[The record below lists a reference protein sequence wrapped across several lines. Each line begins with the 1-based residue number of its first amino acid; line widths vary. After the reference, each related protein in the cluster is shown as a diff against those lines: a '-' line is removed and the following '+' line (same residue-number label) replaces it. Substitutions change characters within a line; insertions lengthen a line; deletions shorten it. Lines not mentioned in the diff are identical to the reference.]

1 MESNIWILA
10 PTASSEMKARSWIY
24 DFGYEIQAE
33 IIDPDKAYPA
43 LRQQGMETG
52 LTVQL
57 NTPNLI
63 LTAKDGEE
71 LFAWLDCMTTDL
83 PIYIEEEDL
92 QPAKPAETAEPAMPA
107 ETAEPAMPAETATP
121 AGETLPATP
130 AKPDTPAEQAE
141 TAETAKPAQ
150 NREEVTRGIY
160 DLVLAKLEARKMLTA
175 DREAIYKKGLPA

>member
-57 NTPNLI
+57 NTPNLV

-107 ETAEPAMPAETATP
+107 ETATPAE
-121 AGETLPATP
+121 ETLPATP

-150 NREEVTRGIY
+150 SREEVTRGIY

>member
-92 QPAKPAETAEPAMPA
+92 QPAKSA

-150 NREEVTRGIY
+150 SREEVTRGIY

>member
-107 ETAEPAMPAETATP
+107 ETATPAE
-121 AGETLPATP
+121 ETLPATP

>member
-107 ETAEPAMPAETATP
+107 ETATRAE
-121 AGETLPATP
+121 ETLPATP
-130 AKPDTPAEQAE
+130 AEETLPAEQAE

-150 NREEVTRGIY
+150 SREEVTRGIY

>member
-92 QPAKPAETAEPAMPA
+92 QPAKPAETAEPAKPA
-107 ETAEPAMPAETATP
+107 ETAAP

-150 NREEVTRGIY
+150 SREEVTRGIY

>member
-107 ETAEPAMPAETATP
+107 ETATPAE
-121 AGETLPATP
+121 ETLPATP

-150 NREEVTRGIY
+150 SREEVTRGIY

>member
-92 QPAKPAETAEPAMPA
+92 QPAKPAETAEPAK
-107 ETAEPAMPAETATP
+107 PAETATP
-121 AGETLPATP
+121 AEETLPATP

-150 NREEVTRGIY
+150 SREEVTRGIY

>member
-92 QPAKPAETAEPAMPA
+92 QPAKPAETAEPAMPV
-107 ETAEPAMPAETATP
+107 ETATP
-121 AGETLPATP
+121 AEETLPATP
-130 AKPDTPAEQAE
+130 AKLDTPAEQAE

-150 NREEVTRGIY
+150 SREEVTRGIY

>member
-107 ETAEPAMPAETATP
+107 ETATLAE
-121 AGETLPATP
+121 ETLPATP

-150 NREEVTRGIY
+150 SREEVTQGIY

>member
-24 DFGYEIQAE
+24 DFGYEILAE

-92 QPAKPAETAEPAMPA
+92 QPAKPAETAEPAMPVA
-107 ETAEPAMPAETATP
+107 PATP
-121 AGETLPATP
+121 AEETLPATP
-130 AKPDTPAEQAE
+130 ADETLPAEQAE

-150 NREEVTRGIY
+150 SREEVTRGIY

>member
-83 PIYIEEEDL
+83 PIYIEEEEL
-92 QPAKPAETAEPAMPA
+92 QPAKSA

-121 AGETLPATP
+121 AEETLPATP

-150 NREEVTRGIY
+150 SREEVTRGIY

>member
-107 ETAEPAMPAETATP
+107 ETATP

>member
-107 ETAEPAMPAETATP
+107 ETAE
-121 AGETLPATP
+121 ETLPATP
-130 AKPDTPAEQAE
+130 AEETLPAEQAE

-150 NREEVTRGIY
+150 SREEVTRGIY

>member
-92 QPAKPAETAEPAMPA
+92 QPAKSA

-121 AGETLPATP
+121 AEETLPATP

>member
-24 DFGYEIQAE
+24 DYGYEIQAE

-107 ETAEPAMPAETATP
+107 ETATP
-121 AGETLPATP
+121 AKPDTPATP

-150 NREEVTRGIY
+150 SREEVTRGIY

>member
-107 ETAEPAMPAETATP
+107 ETATP

-150 NREEVTRGIY
+150 SREEVTRGIY

>member
-107 ETAEPAMPAETATP
+107 ETATRAE
-121 AGETLPATP
+121 ETLPATP

-150 NREEVTRGIY
+150 SREEVTRGIY

>member
-10 PTASSEMKARSWIY
+10 PTASSEVKARSWIY

-57 NTPNLI
+57 NTPNLV

-107 ETAEPAMPAETATP
+107 ETATP

-150 NREEVTRGIY
+150 SREEVTRGIY

>member
-107 ETAEPAMPAETATP
+107 ETATPAE
-121 AGETLPATP
+121 ETLPATP

-150 NREEVTRGIY
+150 SREEVTRGIY

-175 DREAIYKKGLPA
+175 DREAIYKKGLPAG

>member
-57 NTPNLI
+57 NTPNLV

-107 ETAEPAMPAETATP
+107 ETATP

-141 TAETAKPAQ
+141 TAETAKPAPRRRSLSDWMK
-150 NREEVTRGIY
+150 NC
-160 DLVLAKLEARKMLTA
+160 
-175 DREAIYKKGLPA
+175 

>member
-92 QPAKPAETAEPAMPA
+92 QPAKPAETAEPAKPA

-141 TAETAKPAQ
+141 TAKPAQ
-150 NREEVTRGIY
+150 SREEVTRGIY

>member
-92 QPAKPAETAEPAMPA
+92 QPAKSA

-130 AKPDTPAEQAE
+130 AKLDTPAEQAE

-150 NREEVTRGIY
+150 SREEVTRGIY

>member
-10 PTASSEMKARSWIY
+10 PSASSEMKARSRIY

-92 QPAKPAETAEPAMPA
+92 QPAKPAKPA

-130 AKPDTPAEQAE
+130 AEETLPAEQAE

-150 NREEVTRGIY
+150 SREEVTRGIY

>member
-57 NTPNLI
+57 NTLNLV

-107 ETAEPAMPAETATP
+107 ETATP

-150 NREEVTRGIY
+150 SREEVTRGIY

>member
-57 NTPNLI
+57 NTPNLV

-107 ETAEPAMPAETATP
+107 ETATP

-150 NREEVTRGIY
+150 SREEVTRGIY

>member
-57 NTPNLI
+57 NTPNLV

-107 ETAEPAMPAETATP
+107 ETATP

-130 AKPDTPAEQAE
+130 
-141 TAETAKPAQ
+141 AKPAQ

>member
-107 ETAEPAMPAETATP
+107 ETATP
-121 AGETLPATP
+121 AKPDTPATP

-150 NREEVTRGIY
+150 SREEVTRGIY